1 MIAADVIVAVF
12 LPFLRGLAGLQG
24 NMPKRR
30 KLVVKEA
37 FERLS
42 LALRG
47 SITVQDIRQVIQD
60 HRYAVTVAPG
70 LRKRTMV

>member
-12 LPFLRGLAGLQG
+12 LPFLRGLAALQG

-37 FERLS
+37 FES
-42 LALRG
+42 LVVALGG
-47 SITVQDIRQVIQD
+47 SITVQDIRQVGQ
-60 HRYAVTVAPG
+60 G
-70 LRKRTMV
+70 Q